1 MFICQAPLKGAFFFT
16 RTAVT
21 IKFKVIR
28 EHIMDLR
35 VLKYFLKVAQE
46 ESISAAA
53 LKLGVT
59 QPTLSRQL
67 HELEEEFNAKLFN
80 RGCRGRRITLTEKG
94 AILRHRGEELLV
106 LADKTCCELSC
117 CESLSGNVYIGY
129 THACLNELGILGQ
142 VASDLRKVHPEVNFV
157 LKSGSWCALY
167 DQLERGTLDLCVV
180 TDDLELCGMESM
192 SLSVTTAP
200 LGFLV
205 NKTSKLAKK
214 KELMPS
220 DLNNISLL
228 LPEDD
233 HDRELIFEWLSGA
246 SGKISEGGSYEH
258 LLQALAF
265 VSGCDDNWAV
275 ACFKCDAIPPA
286 MFFVPAGAAPLKNL
300 SAVFRPN
307 SVMPPAAEAFL
318 KGLRARLSEK

>member
-1 MFICQAPLKGAFFFT
+1 
-16 RTAVT
+16 
-21 IKFKVIR
+21 
-28 EHIMDLR
+28 MDLR

-94 AILRHRGEELLV
+94 AILRHRAEELLV

-129 THACLNELGILGQ
+129 TYACLNELGILGQ
-142 VASDLRKVHPEVNFV
+142 VASNLKHEHPEVNFI
-157 LKSGSWCALY
+157 LKSGSWCSLY
-167 DQLERGTLDLCVV
+167 DQLERGTIDLCVV
-180 TDDLELCGMESM
+180 TDDLELCGMES
-192 SLSVTTAP
+192 LQLHTTTAP
-200 LGFLV
+200 FGFFV

-214 KELMPS
+214 KDLMPS

-233 HDRELIFEWLSGA
+233 HDKEMILEWLSGA
-246 SGKISEGGSYEH
+246 LGKILEGGSYEY
-258 LLQALAF
+258 LMQALTFA
-265 VSGCDDNWAV
+265 SECGDNWAV
-275 ACFKCDAIPPA
+275 AGFKCDAVPPKMIFIPA
-286 MFFVPAGAAPLKNL
+286 CNAPLKNL
-300 SAVFRPN
+300 AAVFRPN
-307 SVMPPAAEAFL
+307 SVMPPVAVAFL
-318 KGLRARLSEK
+318 NGLKSRLSEK

>member
-1 MFICQAPLKGAFFFT
+1 
-16 RTAVT
+16 
-21 IKFKVIR
+21 
-28 EHIMDLR
+28 MDLR

-94 AILRHRGEELLV
+94 AILRHRAEELLV

-129 THACLNELGILGQ
+129 THACLNELRVLGK
-142 VASDLRKVHPEVNFV
+142 VAADLRQEHPEVNFI
-157 LKSGSWCALY
+157 LKSGSWCSLY

-180 TDDLELCGMESM
+180 TDDLELCGMES
-192 SLSVTTAP
+192 LPLAATTAP
-200 LGFLV
+200 FGFYV
-205 NKTSKLAKK
+205 KKTSKLAKK
-214 KELMPS
+214 KDLMPS
-220 DLNNISLL
+220 DLNKISLL

-233 HDRELIFEWLSGA
+233 HDKEMILEWLSGA
-246 SGKISEGGSYEH
+246 LGKISEGGSYEY
-258 LLQALAF
+258 LMQALAF
-265 VSGCDDNWAV
+265 VQGCDDDWAV
-275 ACFKCDAIPPA
+275 AGFKCDADPYETFFIPA
-286 MFFVPAGAAPLKNL
+286 SNAPLKNL
-300 SAVFRPN
+300 SAVFRPK
-307 SVMPPAAEAFL
+307 SVMPPAAVAFL
-318 KGLRARLSEK
+318 NGLKAGLSEK